1 MKKVFF
7 KSAKSVGHFEL
18 PDDAV
23 ITNGDDIIILNNE
36 DDEEMDEGLYPAGL
50 IMEGDEGNE
59 NDLGD
64 RNVKGDN
71 DADDPLDREE
81 GMFPS
86 FVK

>member
-1 MKKVFF
+1 MKKVMFR
-7 KSAKSVGHFEL
+7 SANSVGHFEL

-23 ITNGDDIIILNNE
+23 IIGTNE
-36 DDEEMDEGLYPAGL
+36 DDEEEMDEGLYPAGL
-50 IMEGDEGNE
+50 KMEGDEDNNE
-59 NDLGD
+59 NDLGG

-71 DADDPLDREE
+71 DADDALDREE